1 MCVKKLDYYLA
12 GAQTTLRS
20 DHLPLKK
27 FLRQRTGNSKV
38 NNWALSLEEYEITF
52 EYIKGIKNTLADAM
66 SRLVHIDPTSQLK
79 PEPEGFEFG
88 ELKVD
93 EEELDEVEVQ
103 SWDEHHSK
111 EKTGKGEF
119 KITVKE
125 DDKEPILEIQLA
137 WNMSDKDIAKIQR

>member
-1 MCVKKLDYYLA
+1 M
-12 GAQTTLRS
+12 
-20 DHLPLKK
+20 
-27 FLRQRTGNSKV
+27 

-66 SRLVHIDPTSQLK
+66 SRLVHIDPTSKLK

-93 EEELDEVEVQ
+93 EDELDEVEVQ
-103 SWDEHHSK
+103 SQDEHHSK
-111 EKTGKGEF
+111 ERTGRKEYE
-119 KITVKE
+119 ITVKE
-125 DDKEPILEIQLA
+125 DDKEPIPEIHLA